1 MTSPALSRTDRRAEF
16 ERLAMPHARG
26 LYRTAL
32 RAAGRAE
39 DAHDLVQETF
49 LRAYRTFDNFQ
60 PGTNEKAW
68 LFTILYSIMSNRWR
82 TDRRA
87 PAEVAVDDVDAR
99 FAAALEAAGADA
111 EQVLLDRLE
120 AAPDPAGAGRT
131 AGAYRSVVL
140 LVDVEDLTYEEASA
154 ALSCPVGTVRSRL
167 ARGRRLLFTAL
178 SGYARSLRLL
188 PSEPS

>member
-1 MTSPALSRTDRRAEF
+1 
-16 ERLAMPHARG
+16 
-26 LYRTAL
+26 
-32 RAAGRAE
+32 
-39 DAHDLVQETF
+39 
-49 LRAYRTFDNFQ
+49 
-60 PGTNEKAW
+60 
-68 LFTILYSIMSNRWR
+68 MSNRWR

-87 PAEVAVDDVDAR
+87 PAGVAVDDVDAR

-120 AAPDPAGAGRT
+120 AAPEIQRALAELPE
-131 AGAYRSVVL
+131 AYRSVVL
-140 LVDVEDLTYEEASA
+140 LVDVEDLTHEEASV